1 MSGEEAKNTLD
12 AVGGLLV
19 LIEATC
25 LPAGDSGQFKRLFD
39 DYHKAVEVAKDAINI
54 MDNRL
59 DIEGKGDSERNK
71 KLGVK

>member
-1 MSGEEAKNTLD
+1 MSGEEAKKTLD

-25 LPAGDSGQFKRLFD
+25 LPADGNGQQFKQLFD

-54 MDNRL
+54 MDDKINIENRG
-59 DIEGKGDSERNK
+59 E
-71 KLGVK
+71 

>member
-1 MSGEEAKNTLD
+1 MSGEEAKKTLD

-25 LPAGDSGQFKRLFD
+25 LPEFKQLFD

-54 MDNRL
+54 MDDKINIENRG
-59 DIEGKGDSERNK
+59 E
-71 KLGVK
+71 